1 MNDAKLYFSTI
12 QAVTIK
18 TDTVSEFYLDV
29 KDIEEF
35 GAGSQVYL
43 NIAIAT
49 AFTYSKPDGSAYMD
63 VYLCTNTG
71 APTSAHRIQTVK
83 RLWGKSSFGTGH
95 SSLLGAGLKVKQPLP
110 NVGLLSCVGLV
121 FQLKTAMTL
130 GTFNCYLTID

>member
-1 MNDAKLYFSTI
+1 MNDAKLYFSTV
-12 QAVTIK
+12 QAVAAK

-49 AFTYSKPDGSAYMD
+49 AYTFSKPDGSAYMD
-63 VYLCTNTG
+63 IYLCTNTG
-71 APTSAHRIQTVK
+71 APTSAHRIQTIK
-83 RLWGKSSFGTGH
+83 RLYGKSSFGTGH

-110 NVGLLSCVGLV
+110 NVGLLSCVGLCY
-121 FQLKTAMTL
+121 QLKTAFAS
-130 GTFNCYLTID
+130 GTFNAFLTID